1 MGRLSKSIFAVLA
14 LFAIVAASTAQAT
27 WFGLPRILKSQY
39 DHVVFKAAV
48 LGPFAYTHFCLR
60 YADDCREHGH
70 VFRRPH
76 PIALTES
83 RWKDLVEINQRVN
96 RSITPRAYINDKTYD
111 TWRIAPT
118 HGDCNDYAVTKRHEL
133 LARGWPSRSVLLAE
147 VVTTWGQHHLVLI
160 ARTDAQD
167 FVLDNLSSNV
177 KPWSKTPYDW
187 VRVESPIYRGIW
199 STIKTP
205 TPAERTASL

>member
-1 MGRLSKSIFAVLA
+1 MGQVGKFICIALA
-14 LFAIVAASTAQAT
+14 LFAIGAGSAAQAT
-27 WFGLPRILKSQY
+27 WFGLPRMLKSQF

-48 LGPFAYTHFCLR
+48 LGPFAYTHFCQR

-76 PIALTES
+76 PVVLTAA
-83 RWKDLVEINQRVN
+83 RWKDLVEINQQVN
-96 RSITPRAYINDKTYD
+96 RSITPRRYIHDTTYD

-118 HGDCNDYAVTKRHEL
+118 QGDCNDYAVTKRHEL

-147 VVTTWGQHHLVLI
+147 VVTTWGEHHLVLVV
-160 ARTDAQD
+160 RTDAQD
-167 FVLDNLSSNV
+167 FVLDNLNANI
-177 KPWSKTPYDW
+177 KTWSKTPYQW

-199 STIKTP
+199 STIKA
-205 TPAERTASL
+205 PAERTATL